1 MSAVK
6 VRVLL
11 AVTSALAVIPSV
23 GDLASQERAPR
34 WYKGNLHTHTINSDG
49 DSAPD
54 AVARWYKEHRYNFLA
69 LTDHNYRTDPQGLA
83 PMFEAQDRF
92 LLVSGEEVTSGY
104 RDVPVHVNAF
114 GGQATIGPAI
124 GKSVFGTVQRNVD
137 RIREEGAVPSLN
149 HPLYRWA
156 IDAEILRQVRGL
168 GLFEIYNGHPA
179 TNDEWGLEA
188 MWDAALTAGRKLYG
202 IAVDDAHNFKRIGPD
217 LSNPGRG
224 WIEVK
229 ASELTEEALLAAIS
243 RGEFYASTGVRLA
256 TLERGATGLELRVE
270 QIGDEKH
277 RTRFIGSDGRVL
289 DEVVGLEAKYRLRS
303 DDGYVRATIVDSAG
317 RRAWVQPVFA
327 D

>member
-1 MSAVK
+1 
-6 VRVLL
+6 
-11 AVTSALAVIPSV
+11 
-23 GDLASQERAPR
+23 
-34 WYKGNLHTHTINSDG
+34 
-49 DSAPD
+49 
-54 AVARWYKEHRYNFLA
+54 
-69 LTDHNYRTDPQGLA
+69 
-83 PMFEAQDRF
+83 MFEARDRF
-92 LLVSGEEVTSGY
+92 LLISGEEVTSGY

-114 GGQATIGPAI
+114 GGQTTIGPTF
-124 GKSVFGTVQRNVD
+124 GESVVGTVQRNVD

-188 MWDAALTAGRKLYG
+188 IWDTALTAGRKLYG
-202 IAVDDAHNFKRIGPD
+202 IAVDDAHYFKRIGPD

-229 ASELTEEALLAAIS
+229 ARELTEEALLAAIG
-243 RGEFYASTGVRLA
+243 RGDFYASTGVRLA
-256 TLERGATGLELRVE
+256 ALERGPMGVELQVE

-277 RTRFIGSDGRVL
+277 RTRFIGSDGRIL
-289 DEVVGLEAKYRLRS
+289 DEVVGPAAKYRLRS
-303 DDGYVRATIVDSAG
+303 EDGYVRATIVDSAG
-317 RRAWVQPVFA
+317 RRAWIQPVFA